1 MASHRWRTAPSRA
14 AVLALVIALLGIL
27 VAACGGAQAPAET
40 DPYAI
45 LAKTADAS
53 YDKLKVQVGLE
64 TKGNPEGD
72 VKIDPSAIEVVV
84 DSKAGTGSFRLS
96 LPVSALGEEASGLA
110 QLGITG
116 DTLDIEVL
124 FDGDALYAKSPLF
137 ATILPMLMAQ
147 TGQTVS
153 GDLTGWLKLGTA
165 SEFEGLMGAL
175 GGVAQPSAAPSFAIG
190 DLEPAD
196 LKKQLEEA
204 GATLAYVGSEQ
215 RNGVDAEHL
224 TMTADF
230 EKLASS
236 PMAGQLPADQ
246 LAQLKELAGTE
257 PVTMDMWFDK
267 SSGRLT
273 ELSADIEAGDQSA
286 AFKVLVSD
294 PGEVSIQA
302 PSDAV
307 DVPIAPLLLSL
318 LQMFGGSL
326 GA

>member
-1 MASHRWRTAPSRA
+1 MASRRWSTAPSRA

-27 VAACGGAQAPAET
+27 VAACGGSQPPAET

-45 LAKTADAS
+45 VTKSADAP

-72 VKIDPSAIEVVV
+72 IKIDPSAIEVVV

-96 LPVSALGEEASGLA
+96 LPASALGEGASGLA

-165 SEFEGLMGAL
+165 SEFEGLVGAL

-204 GATLAYVGSEQ
+204 GVALAYVGTEQ
-215 RNGVDAEHL
+215 RNGADAEHL
-224 TMTADF
+224 TMTMDF
-230 EKLASS
+230 EKLAAS
-236 PMAGQLPADQ
+236 PMADQLPADQ
-246 LAQLKELAGTE
+246 LSQLKELAGTE
-257 PVTMDMWFDK
+257 PVTMDLWFDK
-267 SSGRLT
+267 ASGRLS
-273 ELSADIEAGDQSA
+273 ELSGTVKADGQEAA
-286 AFKVLVSD
+286 IKVLVSD
-294 PGEVSIQA
+294 PGAVTIAA
-302 PSDAV
+302 PADAV
-307 DVPIAPLLLSL
+307 EVPIAPLLLSL

>member
-1 MASHRWRTAPSRA
+1 
-14 AVLALVIALLGIL
+14 
-27 VAACGGAQAPAET
+27 
-40 DPYAI
+40 
-45 LAKTADAS
+45 
-53 YDKLKVQVGLE
+53 
-64 TKGNPEGD
+64 
-72 VKIDPSAIEVVV
+72 
-84 DSKAGTGSFRLS
+84 
-96 LPVSALGEEASGLA
+96 LGEGASGLA

-165 SEFEGLMGAL
+165 SEFEGLVGAL

-204 GATLAYVGSEQ
+204 GVALAYVGTEQ
-215 RNGVDAEHL
+215 RNGADAEHL
-224 TMTADF
+224 TMTMDF
-230 EKLASS
+230 EKLAAS
-236 PMAGQLPADQ
+236 PMADQLPADQ
-246 LAQLKELAGTE
+246 LSQLKELAGTE
-257 PVTMDMWFDK
+257 PVTVDLWFDK
-267 SSGRLT
+267 ASGRLS
-273 ELSADIEAGDQSA
+273 ELSGTVKADGQEAA
-286 AFKVLVSD
+286 IKVLVSD
-294 PGEVSIQA
+294 PGAVTIAA
-302 PSDAV
+302 PADAV
-307 DVPIAPLLLSL
+307 EVPIAPLLLSL